1 MSADE
6 DGNHHTAQMKMMRP
20 ALLALDMWIDLAMQ
34 GKTARV
40 MHKTYQA
47 KNRLSQAVQR
57 QERLPEFA
65 VAEAIPISYCRLLR
79 HVQRK
84 YSGSVNPV

>member
-40 MHKTYQA
+40 MHKTYRA

-57 QERLPEFA
+57 QERLPEFGGCGSNPNLMLQA
-65 VAEAIPISYCRLLR
+65 AASRAAE
-79 HVQRK
+79 V
-84 YSGSVNPV
+84 